1 MSGAV
6 GVVLTIF
13 ILMGVGI
20 LLTHIGWIGDGASSF
35 LSKFVV
41 KVALTATVIQ
51 NMFGKF
57 TAESLKS
64 MAAGLV
70 LPFAAIAIV
79 MCLGILIAK
88 RLHMPQNRFGAFV
101 CTFTFSNSVFI
112 GLPVCNAL
120 FGEDSATYTLI
131 YYIANTVMFWSAGY
145 ALMRRDGGVQKE
157 ERSFLSI
164 PAYLLAKDKNDE
176 RYVPAKNA
184 LFFLSK
190 TVPLPLLAMIL
201 SEFGIS
207 IHVKW
212 PNDLVLTLPKLNTFC
227 KKVGG
232 ILLEEKNGRLL
243 MGLGLNIASAPD
255 SSLLREKTALA
266 AGCIPASVV
275 QSVQITCLTDLWL
288 HIVGALRQLME
299 DGIARNWRYLAEARL
314 LGRGELADV
323 CDGPDEAPVV
333 HGRIL
338 GLDDSGGI
346 RINTGLG
353 VRTCTSGSLLLQKR
367 EEEL

>member
-1 MSGAV
+1 M
-6 GVVLTIF
+6 
-13 ILMGVGI
+13 
-20 LLTHIGWIGDGASSF
+20 
-35 LSKFVV
+35 
-41 KVALTATVIQ
+41 
-51 NMFGKF
+51 
-57 TAESLKS
+57 
-64 MAAGLV
+64 
-70 LPFAAIAIV
+70 
-79 MCLGILIAK
+79 
-88 RLHMPQNRFGAFV
+88 
-101 CTFTFSNSVFI
+101 
-112 GLPVCNAL
+112 
-120 FGEDSATYTLI
+120 
-131 YYIANTVMFWSAGY
+131 
-145 ALMRRDGGVQKE
+145 
-157 ERSFLSI
+157 SI
-164 PAYLLAKDKNDE
+164 P
-176 RYVPAKNA
+176 
-184 LFFLSK
+184 
-190 TVPLPLLAMIL
+190 PLPLLSPERTSQGIARENGLLLEGPSPVLVCGSVTSALDIAAQCDPLPVWGSVLAESQTQGRGQLGRSWDSPPGNLYAALRLPEEAPMNGDAAAPAIGGMLAMIL

-255 SSLLREKTALA
+255 NSLLREKTALA
-266 AGCIPASVV
+266 AGCIPAAVV
-275 QSVQITCLTDLWL
+275 QSVQITCLADLWL
-288 HIVGALRQLME
+288 HIVNALRQLME

-346 RINTGLG
+346 RINTELG
-353 VRTCTSGSLLLQKR
+353 VRTCTSGSLRLYRR